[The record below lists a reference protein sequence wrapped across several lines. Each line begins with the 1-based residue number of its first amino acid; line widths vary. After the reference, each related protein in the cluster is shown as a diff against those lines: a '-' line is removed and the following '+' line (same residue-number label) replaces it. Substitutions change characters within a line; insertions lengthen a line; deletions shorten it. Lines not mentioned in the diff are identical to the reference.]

1 MIRIYG
7 IGARLN
13 PIKAEL
19 SDVINTCMVEALAF
33 PEDKRAHRFFPM
45 AAEDFYFPAG
55 RTDAYTVIEVHMM
68 EGRSQGARKKLIHL
82 LFKRIR
88 DQLHIAPVD
97 VEITIFESPACNFG
111 FRGMTGDEATLDYK
125 IDV

>member
-1 MIRIYG
+1 MTRIYG

-19 SDVINTCMVEALAF
+19 SDVINGCLVEALAF
-33 PEDKRAHRFFPM
+33 PENKRAHRFFPM
-45 AAEDFYFPAG
+45 AAADFYFPEG
-55 RTDAYTVIEVHMM
+55 RTDAYTVIEVHMI
-68 EGRSQGARKKLIHL
+68 EGRSQQARKKLIHL
-82 LFKRIR
+82 LFTRIQER
-88 DQLHIAPVD
+88 LSIDPVD